1 MDLEPLPDLKT
12 LSDTELKRLIGEL
25 KDREVALSAQRRTL
39 HGRMDM
45 LRYELVRR
53 LSSKE
58 EGELS
63 VVDLDGLANILAG
76 RIPDIDRLEG

>member
-25 KDREVALSAQRRTL
+25 KDREVALSAQRRAL